1 MHYARNSY
9 LTLFSIF
16 DLVGGSMHGSIG
28 GVYEEVKSS
37 QAKQASQRTEV
48 ISSIVII

>member
-16 DLVGGSMHGSIG
+16 DLVGGIGRIG

-37 QAKQASQRTEV
+37 QAVKAAPEV